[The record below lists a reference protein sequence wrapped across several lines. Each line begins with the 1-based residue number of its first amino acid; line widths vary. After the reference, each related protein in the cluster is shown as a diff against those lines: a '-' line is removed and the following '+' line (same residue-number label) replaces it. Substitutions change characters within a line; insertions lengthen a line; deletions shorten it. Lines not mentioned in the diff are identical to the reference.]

1 MTRAFNTTAHTSIL
15 TQWEDYSR
23 EKGLTIYEFCV
34 KQLVKWSGKEDN
46 YTVQL
51 FSDIRRIV

>member
-15 TQWEDYSR
+15 TQREDYSR

-34 KQLVKWSGKEDN
+34 K
-46 YTVQL
+46 
-51 FSDIRRIV
+51 